1 MTTGSVW
8 KGSLAS
14 EAHCNGCTS
23 IWYQHRPAFSALV
36 NRTDSIGSVVGVIPA
51 NSQHPGSRVTT
62 STGLGL
68 PLCRSLAVASG
79 GWVGLED
86 LDSSPSQT
94 SLLTPTISGFTQ
106 FWCAIACQG
115 RPSTAASTVPPSYA
129 SDAKDDS
136 VLEVRNVSGSA
147 CAPPL
152 PSPPT
157 PVTVDSAPQATAVST
172 SRTGILHSA
181 TEDKSSSAALG
192 PGSLSDVTV
201 FVSIPAAAPS
211 PSVAA
216 TRFTRVGSADVVVD
230 ISSLQ
235 FLFVDDEAPNR
246 RIGSRYL
253 SQLKVPPAQITLLSD
268 GMLSAPC
275 PVMLFKFIR
284 STSSGSPVCN
294 ISGPSALEFLSN
306 PSNRESVDV
315 VFLDIMMPG
324 LSGIQVL
331 EQLTSR
337 PSECVIIACTG
348 SVEASTIV
356 ELR

>member
-1 MTTGSVW
+1 M
-8 KGSLAS
+8 
-14 EAHCNGCTS
+14 
-23 IWYQHRPAFSALV
+23 
-36 NRTDSIGSVVGVIPA
+36 
-51 NSQHPGSRVTT
+51 
-62 STGLGL
+62 
-68 PLCRSLAVASG
+68 
-79 GWVGLED
+79 
-86 LDSSPSQT
+86 
-94 SLLTPTISGFTQ
+94 
-106 FWCAIACQG
+106 
-115 RPSTAASTVPPSYA
+115 
-129 SDAKDDS
+129 
-136 VLEVRNVSGSA
+136 LEVRNVSGSA

-157 PVTVDSAPQATAVST
+157 PVDSAPQATAVST

-181 TEDKSSSAALG
+181 TEDKSNSAALG
-192 PGSLSDVTV
+192 PDSLSDV
-201 FVSIPAAAPS
+201 FVSIPAAAPN

-315 VFLDIMMPG
+315 VFLDIMLPG